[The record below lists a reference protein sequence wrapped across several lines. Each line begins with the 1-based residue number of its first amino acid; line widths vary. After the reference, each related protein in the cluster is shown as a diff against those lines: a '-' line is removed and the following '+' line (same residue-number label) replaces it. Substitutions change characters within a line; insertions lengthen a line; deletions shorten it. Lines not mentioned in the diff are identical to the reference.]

1 VRKTEKED
9 KKVKGGFMVSKSDN
23 GYLTIGEVAKRMK
36 VSRSWIYKKARAKV
50 IPHVRIGAVIR
61 FVEKDI
67 EEWINKHK
75 VSGCLKV

>member
-1 VRKTEKED
+1 MGAKD
-9 KKVKGGFMVSKSDN
+9 GN

-36 VSRSWIYKKARAKV
+36 VSQSWVYKKAKAKV
-50 IPHVRIGAVIR
+50 IPHVRIGSVIR

-75 VSGCLKV
+75 ISGCLKV

>member
-1 VRKTEKED
+1 MGWVNKE
-9 KKVKGGFMVSKSDN
+9 VKGDFMSAKGDN

-36 VSRSWIYKKARAKV
+36 VSRSWVYKKAHAKI

-67 EEWINKHK
+67 EDWINKHK
-75 VSGCLKV
+75 ISGCLKV